1 IPYRKTVFRKFSDAY
16 YTRESPRIESLGYFG
31 PTLIAEVGDILV
43 VRLRNR
49 ASVPC
54 NLQAQGVREIAA
66 HADRLLPNNQSTY
79 QWEIPQES
87 SLTYDDPPCVA
98 RLYFSSVDRLR
109 DLNSGLVGS
118 LIICKTGWIANV
130 DDITIPPIVLFF
142 SITDESTSHHPLKS
156 HVHYNINGFSFD
168 TFPSLS
174 TCPGETT
181 TLFLIGLSVRPSAI
195 SVTFEN
201 HVIQVRSYH
210 TTNVVSLFTG
220 SSQVVKITPQ
230 ESITG
235 RFKFSS
241 FVNEHYT
248 NGMTGSIEI
257 LDCSELYNDHHREKR
272 HVRTYYIAAEEYLW
286 DYAPTGNDLMSGE
299 SLRNSRKKSSRFY
312 SDGRNRI
319 GSIYMKAHYVR
330 YTDEMF
336 RTQFEISPIDRHLGS
351 LGPVIRVEVG
361 ETLRIVF
368 KNSASRS
375 YSFHLDAFPFTD
387 SEVLPNQRRTYQWE
401 ITEEDA
407 PGLHKVQCVTRFYYS
422 NTDPIRDIA
431 TGLIGPLLVCQ
442 RGALDTN
449 GRQRNINQ
457 ELFLHFSTINE
468 NLNWYINQTI
478 PATTVGPIEE
488 LLQST
493 AFYQS
498 NLMSSMNGLAY
509 GNLIYMSS
517 HVYDDVSLHVMCTG
531 SEQDVH
537 NIRIQNQVNLFY
549 LLVKILITVSTI
561 AGKWTISTDNQE
573 SSENGMSAFFV
584 VHGNETSE
592 NRSNQDQRHGKWWF
606 ILIYDFCCIFILKLC
621 QIFKTF
627 VKALQCINKSCE
639 FEELIFS
646 INCQIARNTHLPTPS
661 NKIIIC
667 FMLPVISDN
676 FSGLTDNLNHF
687 TSLGNNV
694 VSIKFLKWHV
704 LLDFQITKE
713 TFIDTTIRWY
723 YIAAIEQSWN
733 YIDLDSNV
741 EHLRENNTIYKK
753 VLYEEFID
761 STFTKRK
768 PRVDKNGLLGPVIK
782 AEAGDTIKVVFQN
795 QACRPYSIHPVKLHH
810 SVNNTGTDFAHRDPI
825 FTNRGSVFTGHT
837 RTYTW
842 TVPPMADIDTSVHPS
857 ECTVSY
863 YHSNADAHKDI
874 HSGLIGPL
882 LICNPGILGSSGEI
896 RYDVDREFY
905 LLFKEFDETQSWYVE
920 ENQQFLNQWNVNG
933 SNVRNVFHTIN
944 GLTYGGLVA
953 LETEPGE
960 RIGWHVINLDSHSH
974 SINFEG
980 NSILTYF
987 GIASVL
993 SVRPLLPG
1001 SSATLT
1007 MVPTNP
1013 GMWLIHDFAAQS
1025 FNLGMYC
1032 IYKVRPKECRKPL
1045 GLESG
1050 MIGDHQISSS
1060 SVYITKAA
1068 YGRVMSKWSARHA
1081 RLNTHGH
1088 INAWMPSRSDRRP
1101 WIQVDLGSPMRITGI
1116 TIQGTIDGHI
1126 RKYVT
1131 QFKVLYSVNNRE
1143 WAFYS
1148 RQGSDTDMVF
1158 KGNYFFNVPVTR
1170 TFSPQLLARYIRLV
1184 PVQWQNQPAVRMELL
1199 GCSIEGRCEEAQG
1212 IGSGDLPDSAIT
1224 ASSEYLYKR
1233 RVLWQARFARLNY
1246 RPDVRKPF
1254 IPRNNRRQWIQA
1266 DFGHIIKVAGIVTQ
1280 GAIYKGWKLFV
1291 KSFYFNYSI
1300 DGFTWQVYEDPVTN
1314 RPKIFRGNIDP
1325 ITAVAHTLQNP
1336 VLARYIQIQPRS
1348 WRSRIALRFEILGCS
1363 VN

>member
-1 IPYRKTVFRKFSDAY
+1 VFRKFSDAY

-54 NLQAQGVREIAA
+54 NLQAQGVREIAGNVKIYLDSWSNTSRLDFA
-66 HADRLLPNNQSTY
+66 HVYLYRLLPNNQSTY

-142 SITDESTSHHPLKS
+142 SITDESTSHHPLVDQNLTLGYQVRLASLFHGS

-257 LDCSELYNDHHREKR
+257 LHDQENFSHRDSDVM
-272 HVRTYYIAAEEYLW
+272 VRTYYIAAEEYLW

-537 NIRIQNQVNLFY
+537 NIRIQNQNFKLNSS
-549 LLVKILITVSTI
+549 LTVVLE
-561 AGKWTISTDNQE
+561 KFPE
-573 SSENGMSAFFV
+573 SLSL
-584 VHGNETSE
+584 
-592 NRSNQDQRHGKWWF
+592 Q
-606 ILIYDFCCIFILKLC
+606 LC
-621 QIFKTF
+621 HYP
-627 VKALQCINKSCE
+627 APS
-639 FEELIFS
+639 FS

-704 LLDFQITKE
+704 LLEYHNKMVLHCCHRAKLELHRFRFKLYQYKM
-713 TFIDTTIRWY
+713 
-723 YIAAIEQSWN
+723 
-733 YIDLDSNV
+733 
-741 EHLRENNTIYKK
+741 NNKFPK

-795 QACRPYSIHPVKLHH
+795 QACRPYSIHP
-810 SVNNTGTDFAHRDPI
+810 TDFAHRDPI

-933 SNVRNVFHTIN
+933 IFILWQVFHTIN

-1032 IYKVRPKECRKPL
+1032 IYKVR
-1045 GLESG
+1045 
-1050 MIGDHQISSS
+1050 
-1060 SVYITKAA
+1060 
-1068 YGRVMSKWSARHA
+1068 
-1081 RLNTHGH
+1081 
-1088 INAWMPSRSDRRP
+1088 
-1101 WIQVDLGSPMRITGI
+1101 
-1116 TIQGTIDGHI
+1116 
-1126 RKYVT
+1126 
-1131 QFKVLYSVNNRE
+1131 
-1143 WAFYS
+1143 
-1148 RQGSDTDMVF
+1148 
-1158 KGNYFFNVPVTR
+1158 
-1170 TFSPQLLARYIRLV
+1170 
-1184 PVQWQNQPAVRMELL
+1184 
-1199 GCSIEGRCEEAQG
+1199 
-1212 IGSGDLPDSAIT
+1212 
-1224 ASSEYLYKR
+1224 
-1233 RVLWQARFARLNY
+1233 
-1246 RPDVRKPF
+1246 
-1254 IPRNNRRQWIQA
+1254 
-1266 DFGHIIKVAGIVTQ
+1266 
-1280 GAIYKGWKLFV
+1280 
-1291 KSFYFNYSI
+1291 
-1300 DGFTWQVYEDPVTN
+1300 
-1314 RPKIFRGNIDP
+1314 
-1325 ITAVAHTLQNP
+1325 
-1336 VLARYIQIQPRS
+1336 
-1348 WRSRIALRFEILGCS
+1348 
-1363 VN
+1363 

>member
-1 IPYRKTVFRKFSDAY
+1 YRKTVFRKFSDAY

-142 SITDESTSHHPLKS
+142 SITDESTSHHPLVDQNLTLGYQVRLAKS

-257 LDCSELYNDHHREKR
+257 LVDL
-272 HVRTYYIAAEEYLW
+272 VRTYYIAAEEYLW

-375 YSFHLDAFPFTD
+375 YSFHLDAFPFTGKIRVHPHSNLVTIYKIKMMLNSETPD

-549 LLVKILITVSTI
+549 LLV
-561 AGKWTISTDNQE
+561 AISQCME

-592 NRSNQDQRHGKWWF
+592 NRSNQDQRHG
-606 ILIYDFCCIFILKLC
+606 
-621 QIFKTF
+621 
-627 VKALQCINKSCE
+627 N
-639 FEELIFS
+639 
-646 INCQIARNTHLPTPS
+646 
-661 NKIIIC
+661 
-667 FMLPVISDN
+667 
-676 FSGLTDNLNHF
+676 
-687 TSLGNNV
+687 
-694 VSIKFLKWHV
+694 
-704 LLDFQITKE
+704 FQITKE

-741 EHLRENNTIYKK
+741 EHLLYQYKMNNKFPK

-810 SVNNTGTDFAHRDPI
+810 SVNNT
-825 FTNRGSVFTGHT
+825 GSVFTGHT

-933 SNVRNVFHTIN
+933 IFILWQVFHTIN

-993 SVRPLLPG
+993 SGYLVSVRPLLPG

-1032 IYKVRPKECRKPL
+1032 IYKVR
-1045 GLESG
+1045 
-1050 MIGDHQISSS
+1050 
-1060 SVYITKAA
+1060 
-1068 YGRVMSKWSARHA
+1068 
-1081 RLNTHGH
+1081 
-1088 INAWMPSRSDRRP
+1088 
-1101 WIQVDLGSPMRITGI
+1101 
-1116 TIQGTIDGHI
+1116 
-1126 RKYVT
+1126 
-1131 QFKVLYSVNNRE
+1131 
-1143 WAFYS
+1143 
-1148 RQGSDTDMVF
+1148 
-1158 KGNYFFNVPVTR
+1158 
-1170 TFSPQLLARYIRLV
+1170 
-1184 PVQWQNQPAVRMELL
+1184 
-1199 GCSIEGRCEEAQG
+1199 
-1212 IGSGDLPDSAIT
+1212 
-1224 ASSEYLYKR
+1224 
-1233 RVLWQARFARLNY
+1233 
-1246 RPDVRKPF
+1246 
-1254 IPRNNRRQWIQA
+1254 
-1266 DFGHIIKVAGIVTQ
+1266 
-1280 GAIYKGWKLFV
+1280 
-1291 KSFYFNYSI
+1291 
-1300 DGFTWQVYEDPVTN
+1300 
-1314 RPKIFRGNIDP
+1314 
-1325 ITAVAHTLQNP
+1325 
-1336 VLARYIQIQPRS
+1336 
-1348 WRSRIALRFEILGCS
+1348 
-1363 VN
+1363 